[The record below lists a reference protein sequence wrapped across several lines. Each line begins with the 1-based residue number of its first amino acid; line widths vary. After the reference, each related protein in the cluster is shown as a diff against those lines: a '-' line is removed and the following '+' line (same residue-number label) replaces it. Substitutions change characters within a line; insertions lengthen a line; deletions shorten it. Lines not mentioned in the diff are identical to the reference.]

1 MRFNPAALAVLAGFV
16 ALLALA
22 LSSRGGAWFH
32 AAEAVATVIILLGV
46 AGFLGWRGV
55 RAR

>member
-22 LSSRGGAWFH
+22 LSSRGGARFH